1 MLPNLRVGFM
11 TGHNISTD
19 NLGQQADLLDHSRE
33 FVEIVYRSAPG
44 EYHELLN
51 SERFQQLLGN
61 DNAFNYGKLYAY
73 AEFTVF
79 RSEFRNRFPDAAQA
93 SCINAFSKL
102 FLKNDISITNL
113 VRFMEGPG
121 DLEQL
126 RLNEPDQA

>member
-11 TGHNISTD
+11 TGRNISTD
-19 NLGQQADLLDHSRE
+19 NSGQQADLLDHSRE

-44 EYHELLN
+44 EYHRLLG
-51 SERFQQLLGN
+51 SEKFQQILAN
-61 DNAFNYGKLYAY
+61 DNAFNYGKLFAF
-73 AEFTVF
+73 AEFAVF
-79 RSEFRNRFPDAAQA
+79 RKEFGIRFPEASSA

-113 VRFMEGPG
+113 VRFMEGSNE
-121 DLEQL
+121 LEQL